1 MGART
6 RGFANNVLT
15 AGKIDTSDGLT
26 GSISNSNINNTSVS
40 GVTSLPPSVGSGIA
54 SVSSNPAAPAA
65 TGIIWYNT
73 TDERFKIAANLEAWH
88 SGASLLKVRAA
99 GMAFGTQTASGYGG
113 GYDTAVRTFTEEY
126 DGTGW
131 TASGAMSTARYQAAG
146 CGTQTAG
153 LVFAGAAPGQ
163 STATEEYNGTSWT
176 NGGAISTGRHL
187 HGGAGVQDA
196 AIAFGGNAEPPAPA
210 FNGTEEYDGSSWT
223 AGGNLNTGRQGV
235 GGFGTLTAGVASGG
249 YTSTAVGN
257 TEHYDGTSWTNS
269 NAMATT
275 VRMHGTAGIQTAGL
289 AFGGYQQSPSTTRV
303 TTTQKYDGTTWT
315 NSPATVATARTFEG
329 AGNGSQSAALATSA
343 YPTTST
349 SNTEEFNISS
359 IAVTAGTWASGA
371 NYPITVQDASGV
383 GPVTANATF
392 GGYDG
397 PSYTNATN
405 EYDGSSWT
413 SGGNMNTARA
423 TYQTGIGS
431 QTAAIGVSGYIPG
444 GGPTGSTNT
453 ESYNGTSWTNVNSL
467 STSRYNASATGIQTS
482 GIITGGN
489 TPSVTNAT
497 EEWDGTNW
505 TAGGNTPVVSAGKG
519 MFGQSSTDALLCGA
533 NNPPAGTYITLSYD
547 GTSWSDTGHNLLDR
561 KDTLAGGSQQGAT
574 NLGIIAGGFD
584 STPAIVASSYQY
596 NGSSWVTG
604 PSISTSRRGG
614 AAAGTYASCMAVGG
628 EQPSQSNHT
637 EEFTSETTALNAENI
652 TDS

>member
-15 AGKIDTSDGLT
+15 AGKIDTSDGLS
-26 GSISNSNINNTSVS
+26 GVVPNSNVNNTSVS

-54 SVSSNPAAPAA
+54 SVSSNPAAPVAS
-65 TGIIWYNT
+65 GIIWYNT
-73 TDERFKIAANLEAWH
+73 TDERFKVAAVSKAWSSSSNLSTAKNAM
-88 SGASLLKVRAA
+88 G
-99 GMAFGTQTASGYGG
+99 AFGIQTA
-113 GYDTAVRTFTEEY
+113 AV
-126 DGTGW
+126 
-131 TASGAMSTARYQAAG
+131 STAG
-146 CGTQTAG
+146 KTPPT
-153 LVFAGAAPGQ
+153 
-163 STATEEYNGTSWT
+163 TNATEEYNGTGWT
-176 NGGAISTGRHL
+176 TGGNYPISTSES
-187 HGGAGVQDA
+187 GAAGTLTA
-196 AIAFGGNAEPPAPA
+196 GLMFGGQNPPET
-210 FNGTEEYDGSSWT
+210 NVTGEYDGTSWT
-223 AGGNLNTGRQGV
+223 AGGNLTTTRTSLSGAGTQTAGLASGGTAQPSSSYANVEEYNGTSWSEVNDIPTARGRMGSAGKTQTAALV
-235 GGFGTLTAGVASGG
+235 AGGGPPATTNSFEYDGTNWTAGGNINVARYGLKGNGTLTSALVYGGDVGSGT
-249 YTSTAVGN
+249 YVTTST
-257 TEHYDGTSWTNS
+257 EEYDGTSWT
-269 NAMATT
+269 TT
-275 VRMHGTAGIQTAGL
+275 TALGTAKVDVGSAGADNTSAVAYGGATFPNTSATEEYNASIIVTTAG
-289 AFGGYQQSPSTTRV
+289 A
-303 TTTQKYDGTTWT
+303 
-315 NSPATVATARTFEG
+315 
-329 AGNGSQSAALATSA
+329 
-343 YPTTST
+343 
-349 SNTEEFNISS
+349 
-359 IAVTAGTWASGA
+359 WASGA
-371 NYPITVQDASGV
+371 NYPVTIQDASGV

-467 STSRYNASATGIQTS
+467 STSRYNASATGVQTS

-489 TPSVTNAT
+489 TPSATNAT

-519 MFGQSSTDALLCGA
+519 MFGQSSSDALLCGA

-561 KDTLAGGSQQGAT
+561 KDTLAGGSQQAAT

-584 STPAIVASSYQY
+584 SAPSIVASSYQY

-628 EQPSQSNHT
+628 EQPTQSNHT
-637 EEFTSETTALNAENI
+637 EEFTSETTAVNVENI